1 MNPGPEATPRN
12 ETLPTGI
19 IQSQRR
25 ALGLVSLSTILVLS
39 VWFSTN
45 AIGPALETV
54 KGFNT
59 NDLAWL
65 TISVQL
71 GFVFGT
77 LFSSV
82 LNLAD
87 VFNARHLFAVS
98 AVVAAL
104 CNLAVIPF
112 EGYWPVLTVRFA
124 TGAFLAGVYP
134 PAMKILAGWFS
145 QGRGL
150 ALGVMI
156 GALTLGSGSPHL
168 LRSLFVDS
176 WQTTIIGSTALAIA
190 GGVLLPLTVADGP
203 HESRAGKFDPRS
215 LLAVFQDRALRL
227 TAVGY
232 LGHMWELYAMW
243 AWIGAYLLAVFGSRP
258 LIGDSLELA
267 SVLAF
272 AVFAAGAAGSLL
284 AGMASDRYGRTMATI
299 VPMVLSGSMAFAI
312 GFLPF
317 AWTPVIV
324 ILAIVW
330 GASVIADSGQFSTA
344 TTELCDPAY
353 RGTVLTF
360 QTGLGFALTAV
371 SIKLVPVLEA
381 SSGWGIAFAVLGIG
395 PVVGTLAMVRLR
407 ALPESLQLAGG
418 RR

>member
-1 MNPGPEATPRN
+1 MPAGASGDADLAG
-12 ETLPTGI
+12 TLWR
-19 IQSQRR
+19 QRR
-25 ALGLVSLSTILVLS
+25 ALGLVSLSTILALS

-45 AIGPALETV
+45 AIAPALETV
-54 KGFNT
+54 KGFT
-59 NDLAWL
+59 TDDLAWL

-77 LFSSV
+77 MASSI

-87 VFNARHLFAVS
+87 IFNARRLFAVS
-98 AVVAAL
+98 AVLAAL
-104 CNLAVIPF
+104 CNLSVIPLD
-112 EGYWPVLTVRFA
+112 GYWSGLAMRFA

-134 PAMKILAGWFS
+134 PAMKILSGWFK

-150 ALGVMI
+150 ALGTMI

-176 WQTTIIGSTALAIA
+176 WQVTIIGSSALAIV
-190 GGVLLPLTVADGP
+190 GGLLLPLTVTVGP
-203 HESRAGKFDPRS
+203 HESKAGKFDPRY
-215 LLAVFQDRALRL
+215 LLVVFRERALRL
-227 TAVGY
+227 TVIGY

-243 AWIGAYLLAVFGSRP
+243 AWIGAYLLAVFGARP

-284 AGMASDRYGRTMATI
+284 GGIASDRYGRTMATI
-299 VPMVLSGSMAFAI
+299 VPMVLSGSMAFVI

-317 AWTPVIV
+317 GWTFAIV
-324 ILAIVW
+324 ALALVW

-344 TTELCDPAY
+344 TTELSDPAY

-360 QTGLGFALTAV
+360 QTGLGFAVTAV

-381 SSGWGIAFAVLGIG
+381 ATGWGVAFAVLGIG
-395 PVVGTLAMVRLR
+395 PVVGTLAMIRLR
-407 ALPESLQLAGG
+407 SLPESLALANG